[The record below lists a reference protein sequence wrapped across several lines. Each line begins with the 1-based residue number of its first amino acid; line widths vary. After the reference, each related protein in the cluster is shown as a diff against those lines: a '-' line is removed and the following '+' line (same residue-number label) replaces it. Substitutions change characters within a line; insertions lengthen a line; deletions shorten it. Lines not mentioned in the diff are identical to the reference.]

1 MKIERNGLGGPSG
14 LTGFIQN
21 QGDKTVQ
28 CLGGIQECKGRG
40 QHN

>member
-1 MKIERNGLGGPSG
+1 MKLERNGLAGPSG

-28 CLGGIQECKGRG
+28 CLGASGVQGLRAA
-40 QHN
+40 